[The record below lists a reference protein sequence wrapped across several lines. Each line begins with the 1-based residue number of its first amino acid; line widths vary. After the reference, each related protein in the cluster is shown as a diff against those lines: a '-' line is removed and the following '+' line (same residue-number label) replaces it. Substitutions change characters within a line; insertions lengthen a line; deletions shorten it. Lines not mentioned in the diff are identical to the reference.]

1 MPRAPSQVA
10 WFGALP
16 RPGQGIWPSLI
27 GRPAL
32 QERAV
37 PDTQLVDCTASQY
50 TACMTQPRHIPPDD
64 LTELPLFPLNL
75 VLFPGMRLPLHIF
88 EERYKAMI
96 GDCIERETPF
106 GVVLIREGPEVGG
119 PAEPFRVGTTARI
132 TQVQRLEEGRLNLL
146 ARGEKRFD
154 LVEIVQEEPH
164 LVGLVAFREETLG
177 DPDTQVVGEVGQE
190 YGVFLQHI
198 ATLAGA
204 WNAPVEVPEDP
215 LTLSFD
221 AVSTL
226 TGSIELPQGMRQD
239 LLELETAG
247 ERLDRLLPLLKRANE
262 LISEQVDQN
271 NPYRGPR
278 LN

>member
-1 MPRAPSQVA
+1 MSQ
-10 WFGALP
+10 P
-16 RPGQGIWPSLI
+16 HQ
-27 GRPAL
+27 
-32 QERAV
+32 
-37 PDTQLVDCTASQY
+37 
-50 TACMTQPRHIPPDD
+50 IPPDD
-64 LTELPLFPLNL
+64 LSEIALFPLNL

-96 GDCIERETPF
+96 GDCIEREAPF

-119 PAEPFRVGTTARI
+119 PAEPFKVGTTARI

-146 ARGEKRFD
+146 ALGERRFD

-164 LVGLVAFREETLG
+164 MMGLVAFKEEA
-177 DPDTQVVGEVGQE
+177 VGEPTAEVLDEVSQE
-190 YGVFLQHI
+190 YGIFLRHVSS
-198 ATLAGA
+198 LAGA
-204 WNAPVEVPEDP
+204 WNAPVQVPESP
-215 LTLSFD
+215 LDLSFE

-239 LLELETAG
+239 LLEVETAG

-262 LISEQVDQN
+262 LIAEQVEKN

>member
-1 MPRAPSQVA
+1 
-10 WFGALP
+10 
-16 RPGQGIWPSLI
+16 
-27 GRPAL
+27 
-32 QERAV
+32 
-37 PDTQLVDCTASQY
+37 
-50 TACMTQPRHIPPDD
+50 MTQPNQIPPDD

-96 GDCIERETPF
+96 GDCIDRDAPF

-119 PAEPFRVGTTARI
+119 PAEPFRIGTSARI
-132 TQVQRLEEGRLNLL
+132 SQVQRLEEGRMNLL
-146 ARGEKRFD
+146 ALGERRFD
-154 LVEIVQEEPH
+154 LVEIVQEVPH
-164 LVGLVAFREETLG
+164 MVGRIAFKEEAMGEL
-177 DPDTQVVGEVGQE
+177 DSQVLSDVGQE

-198 ATLAGA
+198 ATLAGS
-204 WNAPVEVPEDP
+204 WNAPVEVPESP
-215 LTLSFD
+215 LDLSFE

-239 LLELETAG
+239 LLEVDTAG
-247 ERLDRLLPLLKRANE
+247 ERLSRLLPLLKRANE
-262 LISEQVDQN
+262 LIADQVDKN

>member
-1 MPRAPSQVA
+1 
-10 WFGALP
+10 
-16 RPGQGIWPSLI
+16 
-27 GRPAL
+27 
-32 QERAV
+32 
-37 PDTQLVDCTASQY
+37 
-50 TACMTQPRHIPPDD
+50 
-64 LTELPLFPLNL
+64 LFPLNL

-96 GDCIERETPF
+96 GDCIDRETPF
-106 GVVLIREGPEVGG
+106 GVVLIKEGPEVGG
-119 PAEPFRVGTTARI
+119 PAEPFRIGTSARV
-132 TQVQRLEEGRLNLL
+132 TQVQRLEEGRMNLL
-146 ARGEKRFD
+146 ALGERRFD

-164 LVGLVAFREETLG
+164 MVGRIAYKEEA
-177 DPDTQVVGEVGQE
+177 VGELDSQVLSDVGQE

-204 WNAPVEVPEDP
+204 WNAPVEVPENP
-215 LTLSFD
+215 LNLSFE

-239 LLELETAG
+239 LLEVETAS
-247 ERLDRLLPLLKRANE
+247 ERLSQLLPLLKRANE
-262 LISEQVDQN
+262 LISEQVDKN

>member
-1 MPRAPSQVA
+1 
-10 WFGALP
+10 
-16 RPGQGIWPSLI
+16 
-27 GRPAL
+27 
-32 QERAV
+32 
-37 PDTQLVDCTASQY
+37 
-50 TACMTQPRHIPPDD
+50 MTQPRHIPPDD
-64 LTELPLFPLNL
+64 LAEIPLFPLNL

-96 GDCIERETPF
+96 GDCIEREAPF

-119 PAEPFRVGTTARI
+119 PAEPFRVGTSARI

-146 ARGEKRFD
+146 ALGEKRFD
-154 LVEIVQEEPH
+154 LVEIIQEEPH
-164 LVGLVAFREETLG
+164 MVGRVAFKEETVG
-177 DPDTQVVGEVGQE
+177 DPDTQVVSDVGQE
-190 YGVFLQHI
+190 YGVFLGHI
-198 ATLAGA
+198 ATMAGA

-215 LTLSFD
+215 LTLSFE

-239 LLELETAG
+239 LLEVETAG

-262 LISEQVDQN
+262 LISEQVEQN

>member
-1 MPRAPSQVA
+1 
-10 WFGALP
+10 
-16 RPGQGIWPSLI
+16 
-27 GRPAL
+27 
-32 QERAV
+32 
-37 PDTQLVDCTASQY
+37 
-50 TACMTQPRHIPPDD
+50 MTQPNQIPPDD

-96 GDCIERETPF
+96 GDCIDRETPF

-119 PAEPFRVGTTARI
+119 PAEPFRIGTSARV
-132 TQVQRLEEGRLNLL
+132 TQVQRLEEGRMNLL
-146 ARGEKRFD
+146 ALGERRFD

-164 LVGLVAFREETLG
+164 MVGRIAYKEEAIGEL
-177 DPDTQVVGEVGQE
+177 DSQVLSDVGQE

-204 WNAPVEVPEDP
+204 WNAPVEVPENP
-215 LTLSFD
+215 LNLSFE

-239 LLELETAG
+239 LLEVDTAS
-247 ERLDRLLPLLKRANE
+247 ERLSQLLPLLKRANE
-262 LISEQVDQN
+262 LISEQVDKN

>member
-1 MPRAPSQVA
+1 
-10 WFGALP
+10 
-16 RPGQGIWPSLI
+16 
-27 GRPAL
+27 
-32 QERAV
+32 
-37 PDTQLVDCTASQY
+37 
-50 TACMTQPRHIPPDD
+50 MTQPNQIPPDD

-96 GDCIERETPF
+96 GDCIDREVPF

-119 PAEPFRVGTTARI
+119 PAEPFRIGTSARV
-132 TQVQRLEEGRLNLL
+132 TQVQRLEEGRMNLL
-146 ARGEKRFD
+146 ALGERRFD
-154 LVEIVQEEPH
+154 LVEIVQQEPH
-164 LVGLVAFREETLG
+164 MVGRIAYKEEA
-177 DPDTQVVGEVGQE
+177 VGELDSQVLSDVGQE

-204 WNAPVEVPEDP
+204 WNAPVEVPESP
-215 LTLSFD
+215 LNLSFE

-226 TGSIELPQGMRQD
+226 TGSIELPQGMRQE
-239 LLELETAG
+239 LLEVDTAS
-247 ERLDRLLPLLKRANE
+247 ERLTRLLPLLKRANE

>member
-1 MPRAPSQVA
+1 
-10 WFGALP
+10 
-16 RPGQGIWPSLI
+16 
-27 GRPAL
+27 
-32 QERAV
+32 
-37 PDTQLVDCTASQY
+37 
-50 TACMTQPRHIPPDD
+50 MTQPNQIPPDD

-96 GDCIERETPF
+96 GDCIDREVPF

-119 PAEPFRVGTTARI
+119 PAEPFRIGTSARV
-132 TQVQRLEEGRLNLL
+132 TQVQRLEEGRMNLL
-146 ARGEKRFD
+146 ALGERRFD
-154 LVEIVQEEPH
+154 LVEIVQQEPH
-164 LVGLVAFREETLG
+164 MVGRIAYKEEA
-177 DPDTQVVGEVGQE
+177 VGELDSQVLSDVGQE

-204 WNAPVEVPEDP
+204 WNAPVEVPESP
-215 LTLSFD
+215 LNLSFE

-226 TGSIELPQGMRQD
+226 TSSIELPQGMRQE
-239 LLELETAG
+239 LLEVDTAS
-247 ERLDRLLPLLKRANE
+247 ERLTRLLPLLKRANE

>member
-1 MPRAPSQVA
+1 
-10 WFGALP
+10 
-16 RPGQGIWPSLI
+16 
-27 GRPAL
+27 
-32 QERAV
+32 
-37 PDTQLVDCTASQY
+37 
-50 TACMTQPRHIPPDD
+50 MTQPNQIPPDD

-96 GDCIERETPF
+96 GDCIDRETPF

-119 PAEPFRVGTTARI
+119 PAEPFRIGTSARV
-132 TQVQRLEEGRLNLL
+132 TQVQRLEEGRMNLL
-146 ARGEKRFD
+146 ALGERRFD

-164 LVGLVAFREETLG
+164 MVGRIAYKEEA
-177 DPDTQVVGEVGQE
+177 VGELDSQVMSDVGQE

-204 WNAPVEVPEDP
+204 WNAPVEVPENP
-215 LTLSFD
+215 LNLSFE

-226 TGSIELPQGMRQD
+226 TGSIELPQGMRQE
-239 LLELETAG
+239 LLELDTAS
-247 ERLDRLLPLLKRANE
+247 ERLSRLLPLLKRANE
-262 LISEQVDQN
+262 LISEQVDKN

>member
-1 MPRAPSQVA
+1 MSQ
-10 WFGALP
+10 P
-16 RPGQGIWPSLI
+16 HQ
-27 GRPAL
+27 
-32 QERAV
+32 
-37 PDTQLVDCTASQY
+37 
-50 TACMTQPRHIPPDD
+50 IPPDD
-64 LTELPLFPLNL
+64 LTEIPLFPLNL

-96 GDCIERETPF
+96 GDCIEREAPF

-146 ARGEKRFD
+146 ALGEKRFD
-154 LVEIVQEEPH
+154 LVEIIQEVPH
-164 LVGLVAFREETLG
+164 MVGLVTFKEEAVGEPSAETL
-177 DPDTQVVGEVGQE
+177 DEVGSE

-204 WNAPVEVPEDP
+204 WNAPVQVPEDP
-215 LTLSFD
+215 LSLSFE

-226 TGSIELPQGMRQD
+226 TGSIELPQGMRQQ
-239 LLELETAG
+239 LLEVETAG
-247 ERLDRLLPLLKRANE
+247 ERLTQLLPLLRRANE
-262 LISEQVDQN
+262 LIAEQVENN